1 MKIPRKPTIRP
12 INRQNGPAVHLPA
25 VRPTQVRRAARQ
37 SPLCVGKEFASE
49 ARKIHYQEAPTRTI
63 RGQATS
69 VEFDAL
75 REEGVEVVQ
84 LPVLNKDEL
93 N

>member
-1 MKIPRKPTIRP
+1 
-12 INRQNGPAVHLPA
+12 
-25 VRPTQVRRAARQ
+25 
-37 SPLCVGKEFASE
+37 VGKEFASE